1 MNFRPFILPLVLLAG
16 LGMVFALPKAGET
29 ADSAIRMTLPEE
41 VGYWGLAVI
50 PPSKEEVEILGSE
63 TDFAKAA
70 CLTPRPGEYGPD
82 GRPVPDRIELSI
94 VLSGT
99 DLNQS
104 IHRPERCMPAQG
116 HGNLRGSDLIL
127 KLPNG
132 RDLGVRR
139 LLSTQTFTDR
149 ATGKVLAE
157 IQCLTY
163 YFFVGNN
170 RIVHGHYARTFAD
183 MADRLFLGMDQ
194 RWAYVTVSTWY
205 GNLPWLDNPITEAEA
220 DTRLSSFLGEFAVQ
234 QIDWDRVR

>member
-1 MNFRPFILPLVLLAG
+1 MNLRPFILPLVLLAG
-16 LGMVFALPKAGET
+16 LSMVFTLPKAGET
-29 ADSAIRMTLPEE
+29 ADSAIRMELSEE
-41 VGYWGLAVI
+41 VGYWGLTVI
-50 PPSKEEVEILGSE
+50 PPTKEEVEILGLE
-63 TDFAKAA
+63 TAFSKAV

-104 IHRPERCMPAQG
+104 IHRPERCMPSQG
-116 HGNLRGSDLIL
+116 HGNLRGSDLNL

-139 LLSTQTFTDR
+139 LLSTHTCPAR
-149 ATGKVLAE
+149 APGAVQAE
-157 IQCLTY
+157 IHCLTY

-205 GNLPWLDNPITEAEA
+205 GNLPWLAKPISEAEA
-220 DTRLSSFLGEFAVQ
+220 DNRLTSFLAEFAVD